1 MTGEGQ
7 DRVNRENLE
16 RAATR
21 DGHFPSDCFSFFFL
35 MCRGPHSRL
44 TRSRILWTFF
54 FFSSWLVWLL
64 CVYIGSSVKGLFFFF
79 SCWLLFLDVFRVSRC
94 HVTRQTCHVTYI
106 TATPLAPLSHPLHH
120 LSSLIALHSVTNFP
134 FFFYHTRSP
143 KFGNFSTWRPTMMH
157 VLIITKFRLLKW
169 TRLGRWA
176 ATKFDFKF

>member
-1 MTGEGQ
+1 MGKVVCPGVVGRGLRNCQSGPEMTGEGQ

-143 KFGNFSTWRPTMMH
+143 KFGNFST
-157 VLIITKFRLLKW
+157 
-169 TRLGRWA
+169 
-176 ATKFDFKF
+176 

>member
-16 RAATR
+16 GAATR
-21 DGHFPSDCFSFFFL
+21 DGHFPSDCFSFFL
-35 MCRGPHSRL
+35 MCSPTAGWRARESCG
-44 TRSRILWTFF
+44 FF

-64 CVYIGSSVKGLFFFF
+64 CVYIGSSVKGLFFFFFF

-134 FFFYHTRSP
+134 FFSFFLRHSQSQVW
-143 KFGNFSTWRPTMMH
+143 K
-157 VLIITKFRLLKW
+157 L
-169 TRLGRWA
+169 
-176 ATKFDFKF
+176 FDLTADNDACLNHYQISAFEVD